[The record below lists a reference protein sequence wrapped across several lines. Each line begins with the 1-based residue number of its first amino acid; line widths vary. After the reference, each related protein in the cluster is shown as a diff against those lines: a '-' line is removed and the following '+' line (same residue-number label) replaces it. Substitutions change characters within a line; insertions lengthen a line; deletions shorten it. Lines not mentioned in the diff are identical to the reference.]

1 MTNIETINYSVSD
14 WNNEET
20 SKTSITLNIANETAK
35 YVVHRALV
43 SQRSRQRQTIA
54 STKIRSEVRGGGRK
68 PWKQKGTGRARAG
81 SNRSPLWRGGGVIF
95 GPRNTVNYARKINQK
110 ENKLAIK
117 TILFNKKD
125 ATKVVEN
132 FESKFTSKPNTKSF
146 LEALKRWEIPEEKKV
161 LVICENKTSNL
172 YLSIRNLKNVNLI
185 DCRNLNTIDLLNA
198 SKIILTSGS
207 IPIIE
212 KLYNEK

>member
-1 MTNIETINYSVSD
+1 MTNIETINYSISN

-20 SKTSITLNIANETAK
+20 SQASITLHVANETAK

-43 SQRSRQRQTIA
+43 SQRSKQRQTIA
-54 STKIRSEVRGGGRK
+54 STKTRSEVRGGGRK

-95 GPRNTVNYARKINQK
+95 GPKNTVNYTKKINQK

-117 TILFNKKD
+117 TILFNKKSI
-125 ATKVVEN
+125 TKVVEN
-132 FESKFTSKPNTKSF
+132 FEEKFISKPSTKTF
-146 LEALKRWEIPEEKKV
+146 LEALQRWEVPNEKKV
-161 LVICENKTSNL
+161 LVICENKTVNL
-172 YLSIRNLKNVNLI
+172 YLSTRNLQNINLI
-185 DCRNLNTIDLLNA
+185 DCRNLNTIELLNA
-198 SKIILTSGS
+198 TTIILTSGS
-207 IPIIE
+207 LPIIE